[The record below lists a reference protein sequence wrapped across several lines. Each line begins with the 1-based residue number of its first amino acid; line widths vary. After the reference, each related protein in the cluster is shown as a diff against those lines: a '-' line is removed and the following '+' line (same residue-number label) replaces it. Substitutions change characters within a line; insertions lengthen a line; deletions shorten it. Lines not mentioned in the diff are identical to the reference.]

1 VDPKKIHVQ
10 ASAKQG
16 SAGISLRRALW
27 GVPTAILLVPALA
40 AAQGAHF
47 LPAGLSLLLQ
57 APLVSD
63 DGGREAGPQPGQEST
78 AQPTPQPDQDS
89 RTPAQP
95 APPSAVANLQG
106 VVRSATSGE
115 PLPRAL
121 VRIEGEADAG
131 TLTDGE
137 GRFEIPGVPVGPQ
150 TIQVR
155 KPGFMDR
162 PYATEEVGYEAD
174 GPAHS
179 VLVAAGMPD
188 LEFTLTPA
196 SAIHGH
202 VELSTGD
209 PAQGITVTLLKQTVH
224 NGRSVWA
231 QDGTT
236 RTNGDGAYRFAG
248 LPEGVY
254 ALETQPA
261 LESEPAVTV
270 VAAGSAAS
278 VARNGF
284 PGVFYPEAREFSA
297 AGRIRLA
304 SGDQAEANL
313 SLALEPFYTV
323 TAMAFFPDGRP
334 FSGSGPSE
342 GSSSGSYSVITVL
355 DAAGRRLNYTAQF
368 DQATHTFQANLP
380 DGTYMLLV
388 GAASG
393 EWNTTNQGN
402 TGKSLRMPSIVTGFV
417 EFSVDGH
424 AVANLRIPLSTPP
437 AWQIHVRAL
446 RTTAQSGTAASRG
459 LQSQVTVTATGIE
472 ASPDGA
478 GNDIIAED
486 AGPDLLELTSGG
498 LGPVWVSAQV
508 NDRSLCVDSFTAGG
522 VNLAREQLNV
532 AIAAVPPPMELTL
545 RDDCAKLTLQLPQA
559 LATFVPGDE
568 PFYTVYVVPDFDTTA
583 DVPPMTVHPSSGA
596 TLTIDGLTPGN
607 YHVYHFDRPV
617 RLEYR
622 NPAALAALPS
632 PGQAVTLSA
641 GATSNLV
648 LEAPGR

>member
-1 VDPKKIHVQ
+1 VR

-16 SAGISLRRALW
+16 SAGVSLRRALRAL
-27 GVPTAILLVPALA
+27 PAAFLLVPALA
-40 AAQGAHF
+40 GAPAAHF
-47 LPAGLSLLLQ
+47 LPAGMSPLLQ
-57 APLVSD
+57 APLVKD
-63 DGGREAGPQPGQEST
+63 DAEQESGPQPGQEPT
-78 AQPTPQPDQDS
+78 TQPTLQPIQEPQPAGQT
-89 RTPAQP
+89 TPQ
-95 APPSAVANLQG
+95 SAVATLQG
-106 VVRSATSGE
+106 VVRSTTTGE
-115 PLPRAL
+115 PLPRVL
-121 VRIEGEADAG
+121 VRIEGEADTG
-131 TLTDGE
+131 TLSDGE

-150 TIQVR
+150 TIGVR
-155 KPGFMDR
+155 KPGFIDR
-162 PYATEEVGYEAD
+162 PYAAEEVGYEAE

-179 VLVAAGMPD
+179 VLVASGMPE

-209 PAQGITVTLLKQTVH
+209 PAQGITVTLLKQVVH

-231 QDGTT
+231 QEGTT

-254 ALETQPA
+254 TLSTQPA

-284 PGVFYPEAREFSA
+284 PSAFYPDAREFSA

-313 SLALEPFYTV
+313 SLTLEPFYTV

-334 FSGSGPSE
+334 FSGTGPSE
-342 GSSSGSYSVITVL
+342 GSSFGSYSVFNVL
-355 DAAGRRLNYTAQF
+355 DVTGRRLAYTAQF

-380 DGTYMLLV
+380 DGTYIFMV

-393 EWNTTNQGN
+393 EWNTTSQGN
-402 TGKSLRMPSIVTGFV
+402 TGKSLRMPAPATGFV

-446 RTTAQSGTAASRG
+446 RTAAQPAQPGTAASRG
-459 LQSQVTVTATGIE
+459 LQSEVTVTATGIE
-472 ASPDGA
+472 APPDGA
-478 GNDIIAED
+478 GNDITAEE
-486 AGPDLLELTSGG
+486 AGPDLLDLTSGG
-498 LGPVWVSAQV
+498 LGPVWISAQV

-532 AIAAVPPPMELTL
+532 GISAAPPPMELTL
-545 RDDCAKLTLQLPQA
+545 RDDCAKLALTLPQA
-559 LATFVPGDE
+559 LAAFVPGEE

-596 TLTIDGLTPGN
+596 TLTIDGLTPGS
-607 YHVYHFDRPV
+607 YHVFTFDRPV